1 MRPFVMLLTTF
12 FISVFNLLADDLV
25 IPPTNGGDG
34 GGIGGKN
41 GPNDFVPDG
50 QPHVWFDS
58 SASLFIVNISSLE
71 TTTLTVEN
79 ASGNAVA
86 QFSVITD
93 GVNHTYPV
101 ASLPS
106 GIYLVTLEN
115 VEETHSGYL
124 LIP

>member
-1 MRPFVMLLTTF
+1 MNFKVLF
-12 FISVFNLLADDLV
+12 FSVALAFSMPALSQSLV
-25 IPPTNGGDG
+25 IPPQDPDPGGNGGGKG
-34 GGIGGKN
+34 GQSVMPTDI
-41 GPNDFVPDG
+41 
-50 QPHVWFDS
+50 PHVWFDS
-58 SASLFIVNISSLE
+58 SASMFIVNFSSLE

-79 ASGNAVA
+79 ASGYVVA
-86 QFSVITD
+86 QFVVATD

-115 VEETHSGYL
+115 VEESHSGYL

>member
-1 MRPFVMLLTTF
+1 MNVVISTF
-12 FISVFNLLADDLV
+12 TAFADGPEPI
-25 IPPTNGGDG
+25 IPPDNGGG
-34 GGIGGKN
+34 GPTGKGIPGDI
-41 GPNDFVPDG
+41 PR
-50 QPHVWFDS
+50 VWFDS

-93 GVNHTYPV
+93 GVNHFYPV

-115 VEETHSGYL
+115 VEESHSGYL